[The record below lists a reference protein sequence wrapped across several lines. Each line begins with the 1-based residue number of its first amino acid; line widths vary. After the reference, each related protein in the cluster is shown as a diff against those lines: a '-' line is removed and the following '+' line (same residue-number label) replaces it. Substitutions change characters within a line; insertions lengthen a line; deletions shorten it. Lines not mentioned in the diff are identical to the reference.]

1 MCASQDLVPVVLVLV
16 HTILCKSVSFK
27 PSVLQIIPF
36 FAFCGKCFHRF
47 MEYVSHLGA
56 LSQTFFCSWVRLCI
70 KIESSWNI
78 SYAMTKPCW
87 GMALRMVVNSSNT
100 EFASLPCLSPAEKVV
115 GSLGAKRYHLKSDVI
130 GASPEMCSFGE
141 RWEPQDVQLW
151 WEPRDVTVLV
161 RAPRC
166 DSFGKSP
173 KRDVQFWWEPR
184 ARCVGLS
191 KVRALCNIPSPQ
203 SEPRGSLLVTRNKS
217 ADDICSVGVAHCM

>member
-1 MCASQDLVPVVLVLV
+1 
-16 HTILCKSVSFK
+16 
-27 PSVLQIIPF
+27 
-36 FAFCGKCFHRF
+36 

-56 LSQTFFCSWVRLCI
+56 LSQTLFCSWVRLCI

-115 GSLGAKRYHLKSDVI
+115 GSLWAKRYHLKSDVI

-141 RWEPQDVQLW
+141 SPKMYRLGESP
-151 WEPRDVTVLV
+151 PRCAGLVRSVRAPRCAVLVRAPRCAVVV

-184 ARCVGLS
+184 ARCDRALQKVRALCDVRALTSRWAS
-191 KVRALCNIPSPQ
+191 KVRALTSITSPSSP
-203 SEPRGSLLVTRNKS
+203 SNEISREPVTSL
-217 ADDICSVGVAHCM
+217 